1 MKIPTKTISKVVIS
15 PCCSATGLLI
25 TSWPSSLPSITTSFD
40 LRKFEN
46 QVLLV
51 QQKREILLSLLW
63 CRYTH
68 YISKLP
74 ESRLAFDEQLAQFY
88 SQHGATLSPPSILQ
102 TPLDCYTIFNAVA
115 QRGGFEGVS
124 GTR

>member
-1 MKIPTKTISKVVIS
+1 LTLVPKVYS
-15 PCCSATGLLI
+15 HPH
-25 TSWPSSLPSITTSFD
+25 SLPTPDD
-40 LRKFEN
+40 LKKQEKPNFGGQAGN
-46 QVLLV
+46 KDLLA
-51 QQKREILLSLLW
+51 LLW

-74 ESRLAFDEQLAQFY
+74 DSRLAFDEQLAQFY
-88 SQHGATLSPPSILQ
+88 AQHGATLSPPSILQ

>member
-1 MKIPTKTISKVVIS
+1 MVQPAQS
-15 PCCSATGLLI
+15 
-25 TSWPSSLPSITTSFD
+25 D
-40 LRKFEN
+40 LRKPKSTIFVGPAEKK
-46 QVLLV
+46 VLL
-51 QQKREILLSLLW
+51 LLLW
-63 CRYTH
+63 RRYTH

-74 ESRLAFDEQLAQFY
+74 DSRLAFDEQLAQFY
-88 SQHGATLSPPSILQ
+88 GQHGATLSPPSILQ

>member
-1 MKIPTKTISKVVIS
+1 MYTHYQ
-15 PCCSATGLLI
+15 L
-25 TSWPSSLPSITTSFD
+25 TSQFD
-40 LRKFEN
+40 LRKREYTSFGS
-46 QVLLV
+46 QPDKDLL
-51 QQKREILLSLLW
+51 LLLW

-74 ESRLAFDEQLAQFY
+74 DSRLAFDEQLGQFY
-88 SQHGATLSPPSILQ
+88 AQHGATLSPPSILQ